1 MKKKIGV
8 MMVGAKGSV
17 ATTLL
22 AAQAAM
28 RKGLN
33 IQFLVPS
40 NAEEAYRGL
49 GLIEQED
56 IAYGG
61 WDIVPDSFSDSCAM
75 HRVVPPHILP
85 EISVLMDEARSYP
98 AILVDR
104 DQAIDELLASEKVPA
119 RMKDIEYSTTI
130 FSKRPLNEL
139 VQSLTYDIEDF
150 RKENDVTNVIVVNIA
165 STEPLA
171 LLGEVHQTLDAF
183 EKGLKDNAPNISTGM
198 IYAYAAFKNHCHFIN
213 FTPSICADV
222 PALEAYA
229 VKQKVLSA
237 GKDGKTGQTLY
248 KTVLAPMLKY
258 RGLKL
263 TGWYSTNILGNR
275 DGQILNHPEHA
286 ASKIG
291 SKKAVLSSI
300 MGYDDFDH
308 QVHIHYYRPRG
319 DSKEAWD
326 NVDFRGWFDVPMQ
339 MKIDWLGDDSILASP
354 LMFDLIR
361 WVQFF
366 ASKGEVGVL
375 PQLSSY
381 FKSPLGTKECD
392 FFKQLDMLRQH
403 VAKHYL

>member
-8 MMVGAKGSV
+8 LMIGAKGSV

-22 AAQAAM
+22 AAQAAKQ
-28 RKGLN
+28 KGLN
-33 IQFLVPS
+33 LQFLVPS
-40 NAEEAYRGL
+40 SAESAYQDL
-49 GLIEQED
+49 DLIDQED
-56 IAYGG
+56 IVYGG
-61 WDIVPDSFSDSCAM
+61 WDIVPDSIGDSCAM
-75 HRVVPPHILP
+75 HRVVPPHILN
-85 EISVLMDEARSYP
+85 EIKDQMNEIRTYP
-98 AILVDR
+98 AVLVEHDK
-104 DQAIDELLASEKVPA
+104 AIDELLANENAPA
-119 RMKDIEYSTTI
+119 RMRNIEYSTTV

-150 RKENDVTNVIVVNIA
+150 RKENDVQQVIVVNLA
-165 STEPLA
+165 STEPPAKLSA
-171 LLGEVHQTLDAF
+171 VHKTLDSF
-183 EKGLKDNAPNISTGM
+183 KKGLNDNAPEISTGM
-198 IYAYAAFKNHCHFIN
+198 IYAYAAFKNRCHFIN

-229 VKQKVLSA
+229 KLQKVIA
-237 GKDGKTGQTLY
+237 VGKDGKTGQTLY

-275 DGQILNHPEHA
+275 DGQILKHPEHA
-286 ASKIG
+286 SSKIG

-300 MGYDDFDH
+300 MGYEDFDH
-308 QVHIHYYRPRG
+308 QVHIHYYPPRG

-339 MKIDWLGDDSILASP
+339 MKIDWLGDDSILAAP

-366 ASKGEVGVL
+366 GHKGESGVL
-375 PQLSSY
+375 PQLASY

-403 VAKHYL
+403 VTKNYL